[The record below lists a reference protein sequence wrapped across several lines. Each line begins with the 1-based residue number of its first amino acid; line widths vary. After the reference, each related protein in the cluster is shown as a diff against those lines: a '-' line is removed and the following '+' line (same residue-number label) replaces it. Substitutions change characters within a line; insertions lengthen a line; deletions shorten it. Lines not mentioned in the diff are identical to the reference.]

1 MLLATAL
8 SAVVSASAALA
19 SGVSYSGN
27 WPLTVTHSIRS
38 NGAYCLTVTDDG
50 SLGWPHSGEAS
61 LTSQVS
67 GNLPY
72 GTFQLIDHTIMVTMD
87 QQGETQ
93 NAGLV
98 FNAPASNGNIG
109 KGVYEQVYGGEE
121 TDSGEVVFG
130 KKGGC

>member
-8 SAVVSASAALA
+8 AAVVSASGAVA
-19 SGVSYSGN
+19 SGVSSSGN

-38 NGAYCLTVTDDG
+38 NGAYCLTLTDDG
-50 SLGWPHSGEAS
+50 SHARPHSGEAS
-61 LTSQVS
+61 LACQVS
-67 GNLPY
+67 GNLSY
-72 GTFQLIDHTIMVTMD
+72 GTFQLIDHTIMVMD

-93 NAGLV
+93 NAGLA

-109 KGVYEQVYGGEE
+109 KGLYEQVCGGEE
-121 TDSGEVVFG
+121 AEVIFG